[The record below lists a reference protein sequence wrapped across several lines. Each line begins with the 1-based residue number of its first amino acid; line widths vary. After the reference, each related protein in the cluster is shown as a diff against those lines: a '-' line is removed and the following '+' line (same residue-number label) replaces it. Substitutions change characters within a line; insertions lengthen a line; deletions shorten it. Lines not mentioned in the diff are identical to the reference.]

1 MQQNHILVPFPHGC
15 GILSCMREL
24 QNSFPGVTMSNNCRP
39 QQELQLL
46 ALCCSVT
53 SLKDNAD
60 GATQSC
66 CLEHLYTVCTMGTL
80 NCAQINI
87 CLCFFS
93 GLYKLTAFLGSSQSL
108 LRSLLLT
115 LKKMFKKPLKADIYF
130 DPEAQDFEEG
140 EAIF

>member
-1 MQQNHILVPFPHGC
+1 MFVY
-15 GILSCMREL
+15 
-24 QNSFPGVTMSNNCRP
+24 V
-39 QQELQLL
+39 
-46 ALCCSVT
+46 
-53 SLKDNAD
+53 
-60 GATQSC
+60 
-66 CLEHLYTVCTMGTL
+66 
-80 NCAQINI
+80 
-87 CLCFFS
+87 FFS

>member
-1 MQQNHILVPFPHGC
+1 
-15 GILSCMREL
+15 
-24 QNSFPGVTMSNNCRP
+24 MSNNCRP

-46 ALCCSVT
+46 ALCWSVT

-87 CLCFFS
+87 CLWFFS

-115 LKKMFKKPLKADIYF
+115 FKKMFKKPLKADIYF